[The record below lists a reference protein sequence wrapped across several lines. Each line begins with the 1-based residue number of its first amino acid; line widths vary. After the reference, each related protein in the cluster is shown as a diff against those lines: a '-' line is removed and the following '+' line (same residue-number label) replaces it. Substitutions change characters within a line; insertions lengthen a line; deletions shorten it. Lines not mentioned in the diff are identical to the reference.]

1 MNKKSVVW
9 TSPRRVKMG
18 FLNNTSVTVDAIL
31 TKKGRELLARGQDEF
46 KITKFALADD
56 EIDYSLW
63 DTAHP
68 NGSNYYGAVIEN
80 MPLLEAFVDENQV
93 MRYKLVSLPKNTA
106 KLPIL
111 EIPSP
116 TLVFNGPGVTQTI
129 TPNTRN
135 GSDNESGYNFI
146 LHDAV
151 IANLTP
157 VIVVSK
163 KKTRR
168 NKKRGL
174 LGRGRGQMGGLG
186 RGQLGRFSA
195 ASAGKFLP
203 SGILESDFLSDI
215 ELDIADLQMNTGATT
230 PVFLNEEER
239 KSSITITGKSVN
251 VVSRSVTSD
260 TSTNVT
266 VVGLD
271 TGATYNVAV
280 TVKADPSKL

>member
-116 TLVFNGPGVTQTI
+116 TLVFNGPGITQTI
-129 TPNTRN
+129 SPNTRN

-157 VIVVSK
+157 VIVA
-163 KKTRR
+163 T
-168 NKKRGL
+168 KRKRKPKRGGL
-174 LGRGRGQMGGLG
+174 LGGRGRKG
-186 RGQLGRFSA
+186 RGKMMGLGRFSA
-195 ASAGKFLP
+195 GSAEKFLP
-203 SGILESDFLSDI
+203 GGILEPDFLADI
-215 ELDIADLQMNTGATT
+215 EQDIADLQMNTGATT

-251 VVSRSVTSD
+251 VVSRSVTTD

-266 VVGLD
+266 IVGLD